1 MAETSGGIVKVP
13 CLNEN
18 GQSGNMVLPESVF
31 GRAYNE
37 ALVHQ
42 VVNSYLSNARV
53 GARSQKGRSEVAGS
67 TRKLWRQ
74 KGTGRARVGAA
85 SNPLWRSGGNIFP
98 NKPDEKFSQKI
109 NRKMYRAGMCAI
121 LSQLLRDNRLK
132 FVDEFVVSTSKTRD
146 FIQKL
151 KMYQLSEAMII
162 TDSVDNNLYLA
173 SRNVPNVRVIE
184 MAHIDPVSLLRYE
197 SIIMTRETAEKFEGV
212 LL

>member
-1 MAETSGGIVKVP
+1 MAETSGEIVKVP
-13 CLNEN
+13 CLNKD
-18 GQSGNMVLPESVF
+18 GQSGDIVLPEFIF

-42 VVNSYLSNARV
+42 VVNSYLSNARM
-53 GARSQKGRSEVAGS
+53 GTRSQKGRSEVSGS

-85 SNPLWRSGGNIFP
+85 SNPLWRGGGNIFP
-98 NKPDEKFSQKI
+98 NRPDEKFSQKI

-121 LSQLLRDNRLK
+121 LSRLLRDSRLK
-132 FVDEFVVSTSKTRD
+132 FVDEFVVNTPKTRD

-151 KMYQLSEAMII
+151 RMYQLSKVMII
-162 TDSVDNNLYLA
+162 TDFVDNNLYLA
-173 SRNVPNVRVIE
+173 SRNVPNIKVIE
-184 MAHIDPVSLLRYE
+184 VAHIDPVSLLRYE
-197 SIIMTRETAEKFEGV
+197 NIIITRETAGKFEGV

>member
-53 GARSQKGRSEVAGS
+53 GTRSQKGRSEVAGS
-67 TRKLWRQ
+67 TRKLWKQ